1 MHEWNRRHP
10 ELPMKRATPETYFT
24 YVVGRRQV
32 QAILRD
38 ATAHWELVNLG
49 SPEVA
54 DRMRQTSALLPAAE
68 TLHRISTLVRREDDP
83 WLDFADAWRELSVFT
98 SLLRALVLVGLDA
111 LCSLLIENLPS
122 KVCHSDPARTL
133 NDEGSQLRYQEAR
146 AISMTHPAR
155 SVEPMCRIPRCS
167 YLFRT
172 SDSTDRGMPERIR
185 RP

>member
-111 LCSLLIENLPS
+111 LCSLLIENPFKSVPFRPS
-122 KVCHSDPARTL
+122 Q
-133 NDEGSQLRYQEAR
+133 NIE
-146 AISMTHPAR
+146 
-155 SVEPMCRIPRCS
+155 
-167 YLFRT
+167 
-172 SDSTDRGMPERIR
+172 
-185 RP
+185 